1 MYTDRERFCRTLSF
15 EPVDHCVNYELALW
29 GQTYDRWL
37 AEGLPEDVTV
47 GTLLAPL
54 APCLEPQMPVQCTAL
69 GQAVPGKASTLDYV
83 AALHHVNP

>member
-1 MYTDRERFCRTLSF
+1 MTINRERFCRAASF

-47 GTLLAPL
+47 GTLRVLAPGADRL
-54 APCLEPQMPVQCTAL
+54 SAD
-69 GQAVPGKASTLDYV
+69 PGDPD
-83 AALHHVNP
+83 AARL